1 MATVPPPGQAPY
13 GQPPQQPYPNQP
25 GQNPYGQHPYGQGAP
40 GQAPYGQNP
49 YGQGTPGQN
58 PYGQAPQGQNPFGQ
72 GPQPYPQQ
80 AQQGGGGCT
89 ICGGYPA
96 VPATVRGHQGFL
108 VMMKFLKRRGTFCR
122 SCGIA
127 IHREMTTNT
136 LWQGWWGFASFLIT
150 PVTVLLNLAPRSAFN
165 KLPTPT
171 GGVRPP
177 LDPGKPIFG
186 RPGAFGVLVPLIA
199 VAVIATAIITDN
211 SASTASVGDCVSKS
225 GTNFDPT
232 IKVVDCSS
240 TSAAYKVAEKHS
252 GKHNGDACGDT
263 YAEYDETGGGDN
275 FALCLTPLH

>member
-1 MATVPPPGQAPY
+1 MGEIVATVPPPGQAPY
-13 GQPPQQPYPNQP
+13 GQPPQQPYPNQQ
-25 GQNPYGQHPYGQGAP
+25 GQQPYPQQ

-49 YGQGTPGQN
+49 YGQN

-72 GPQPYPQQ
+72 GQQQPYPQQ
-80 AQQGGGGCT
+80 HAQPGGGGCT
-89 ICGGYPA
+89 ICGSYPA

-122 SCGIA
+122 NCGIA
-127 IHREMTTNT
+127 IHREMTTKT
-136 LWQGWWGFASFLIT
+136 LWQGWWGIASFIIT
-150 PVTVLLNLAPRSAFN
+150 PVTVLLNLSPRGKFN
-165 KLPTPT
+165 KLPAPT

-186 RPGAFGVLVPLIA
+186 RAGAFGVLVPLIA

-211 SASTASVGDCVSKS
+211 SASTASAGDCVSKS
-225 GTNFDPT
+225 GTDFDPT

-240 TSAAYKVAEKHS
+240 TSAAYKVVEKHS
-252 GKHNGDACGDT
+252 GKHNGDACSDK